1 MNEQRTKFMTNIF
14 RSPNQRTTQIKFLKT
29 FKVDEAVQFNRLIVG
44 LFAIL
49 VIAVSSLLFLMKDTS
64 RLIYVLFPVLI
75 IDASLLY
82 TLVIYLVNLHGKSLL
97 FVSLKNFID
106 KFIFKKNHFF
116 QKIDFG
122 INKISDNMLVLD
134 NGKVCVSYHVR
145 GILSESSI
153 ESTFYLAAK
162 AKDMLLRS
170 LPMNTLYTVIISLK
184 EDTFST
190 QIDNVLDSG
199 SNSELAQTI
208 NALQYDSLINL
219 RKSKDTRIDQTV
231 LITAE
236 NQHDLQSAMRQFG
249 YAVQEGLF
257 SEVFIMSHDELKKLI
272 YEMNLGGE
280 I

>member
-106 KFIFKKNHFF
+106 KFIFKKNHFL

>member
-82 TLVIYLVNLHGKSLL
+82 ILVIYLVNLHGKSLL